1 MDNSRR
7 LGMVQVALSVQVV
20 IAPEKLGA
28 LLTQADRQLGRRL
41 AEQIDVIVRRE
52 QLGYYPALDFFEGHP
67 DLKSGIIEELKTLAA
82 HIRKRVKR
90 DTQTHLWPVFSS
102 VQIERA
108 TSLAL
113 TLLRLSPTQ
122 PDALEK
128 LAQHYFPNTVRLE
141 LILGTLDKQ
150 HRLEVAEKFSA
161 NKVVR
166 HLREVF
172 ESVTVTA
179 TRRLSAKDDLDP
191 QL

>member
-1 MDNSRR
+1 MDNSRQ

-28 LLTQADRQLGRRL
+28 LLTEADRHLGRRL
-41 AEQIDVIVRRE
+41 AEQIDAIVRSER
-52 QLGYYPALDFFEGHP
+52 LGYYPALDFFEGHVG
-67 DLKSGIIEELKTLAA
+67 LKPGSIEALKTLAA

-90 DTQTHLWPVFSS
+90 DAQTHLWPVFSS
-102 VQIERA
+102 VQVERA
-108 TSLAL
+108 TSVAF

-122 PDALEK
+122 PGAVEK
-128 LAQHYFPNTVRLE
+128 LAQHYFPNAVRLE

-166 HLREVF
+166 HLREAF

-179 TRRLSAKDDLDP
+179 TRRLNDSDK
-191 QL
+191 

>member
-1 MDNSRR
+1 MDSSRH
-7 LGMVQVALSVQVV
+7 LGMVRVALSVQVV

-28 LLTQADRQLGRRL
+28 LLTEADRQIGRRL
-41 AEQIDVIVRRE
+41 AEQVEAIVRRE
-52 QLGYYPALDFFEGHP
+52 RLGYYPALDFFEGHA
-67 DLKSGIIEELKTLAA
+67 DLKPGILDELKTLAA

-108 TSLAL
+108 TSAAF

-128 LAQHYFPNTVRLE
+128 LAQHYFPNAVRLE

-161 NKVVR
+161 GKVVR
-166 HLREVF
+166 HLSEVF

-179 TRRLSAKDDLDP
+179 TRRLSSDDLGSES
-191 QL
+191 

>member
-1 MDNSRR
+1 
-7 LGMVQVALSVQVV
+7 MVQVALSAQVV
-20 IAPEKLGA
+20 VAPEKLGA
-28 LLTQADRQLGRRL
+28 ILTETDRHL
-41 AEQIDVIVRRE
+41 AHHLARQVDAIVRGER
-52 QLGYYPALDFFEGHP
+52 LGYYPALDYFEGHA
-67 DLKSGIIEELKTLAA
+67 DLEPGSIEALKTLAA

-108 TSLAL
+108 TSLAF

-128 LAQHYFPNTVRLE
+128 LALHYFPNAVRLE

-166 HLREVF
+166 NLREVF

-179 TRRLSAKDDLDP
+179 TRLLSSKEEL
-191 QL
+191 

>member
-1 MDNSRR
+1 MDNSRH
-7 LGMVQVALSVQVV
+7 LGMVRVALSVQVV

-28 LLTQADRQLGRRL
+28 LLTEADRQIGRRL
-41 AEQIDVIVRRE
+41 AEQVDAIVRRE
-52 QLGYYPALDFFEGHP
+52 RLGYYPALDFFEGHA
-67 DLKSGIIEELKTLAA
+67 DLKPGILDELKTLAA

-90 DTQTHLWPVFSS
+90 DTQTHLWPIFSS

-108 TSLAL
+108 TSVAF

-122 PDALEK
+122 PEALEK

-166 HLREVF
+166 HLSEVF

-179 TRRLSAKDDLDP
+179 TQRLSDKGTPGLER
-191 QL
+191 

>member
-1 MDNSRR
+1 MPVVMDAERISR
-7 LGMVQVALSVQVV
+7 ALTR
-20 IAPEKLGA
+20 IAHEILEHNRGLSNLA
-28 LLTQADRQLGRRL
+28 LVG
-41 AEQIDVIVRRE
+41 VRSR
-52 QLGYYPALDFFEGHP
+52 A
-67 DLKSGIIEELKTLAA
+67 LKTLAA

-90 DTQTHLWPVFSS
+90 EVQTHLWPVFSS

-108 TSLAL
+108 TSLAF

-122 PDALEK
+122 AEALEK
-128 LAQHYFPNTVRLE
+128 LAQHYFPNAVRLD

-166 HLREVF
+166 NLREVF

-179 TRRLSAKDDLDP
+179 TRRLNDSNDSHLS
-191 QL
+191 